1 MFGKLKLGS
10 SADCLD
16 SEILGALRGERA
28 RAKIRPCCNCLSPFP
43 LWKRRDFINRRR
55 GGGRENELASFG
67 LEEKHESASHSGGE
81 TEIRFGMKF
90 HFPRRKVSSLPY
102 IRLYSLGTFSSG
114 DRVAESRDPI
124 WSPREGGKSAH
135 PHGLLPFAVQ
145 HDKIFRIC
153 LI

>member
-16 SEILGALRGERA
+16 SEILGALRGERGRERRYVPA
-28 RAKIRPCCNCLSPFP
+28 AIASLPSLSGSVEISST
-43 LWKRRDFINRRR
+43 DA

-102 IRLYSLGTFSSG
+102 IRLYSVGTFSSG
-114 DRVAESRDPI
+114 DRVAERRDPI
-124 WSPREGGKSAH
+124 WSPREGGKSVH
-135 PHGLLPFAVQ
+135 PHGLLPFE
-145 HDKIFRIC
+145 RSTT
-153 LI
+153 

>member
-16 SEILGALRGERA
+16 SEILGALRGERGRERRYVPA
-28 RAKIRPCCNCLSPFP
+28 AIASLPSLSGSVEISST
-43 LWKRRDFINRRR
+43 DA

-102 IRLYSLGTFSSG
+102 LY
-114 DRVAESRDPI
+114 P
-124 WSPREGGKSAH
+124 
-135 PHGLLPFAVQ
+135 AVQ
-145 HDKIFRIC
+145 RRNFLKWRSRCRKSRSDLESQRGRKERSSAWIVAV
-153 LI
+153 